1 MSKEVNILVVDDE
14 EDLCNI
20 FSKVL
25 TSAGYNV
32 DTAMSGEE
40 SIVKAKKK
48 LYQIIFMDIKLPDID
63 GVEAFLK
70 IKKISPESTTVMM
83 TGYSVEDLIKK
94 AIKNG
99 AYTCLHK
106 PFNISE
112 ILDVIEKILNKT
124 KKKQK

>member
-40 SIVKAKKK
+40 SIKKAGKKT
-48 LYQIIFMDIKLPDID
+48 YQVIFMDIKLPDIN